1 MNKVISESIV
11 LSRINYGDNDR
22 IVTVITRDQGKI
34 RLIAKG
40 SRKLKSKLAAGI
52 ELFSVSEISFI
63 KGKGDIDTLVSSR
76 GIEYFINIQK
86 DLDKIKLAYE
96 VLKAI
101 DKYTEDNSGSEYYRL
116 LKNTLKLANEL
127 RLNDLSI
134 RNYFFSQLIKLSGF
148 TPKLFTDDKDEKL
161 NIESKYNFD
170 LDNMTFVK
178 AVSGRFDSKTI
189 KYLRILFSDS
199 PDKIFNIK
207 DEDIELSLINN
218 LIQSMF
224 KRHLSV

>member
-76 GIEYFINIQK
+76 GIE
-86 DLDKIKLAYE
+86 
-96 VLKAI
+96 
-101 DKYTEDNSGSEYYRL
+101 
-116 LKNTLKLANEL
+116 
-127 RLNDLSI
+127 
-134 RNYFFSQLIKLSGF
+134 
-148 TPKLFTDDKDEKL
+148 
-161 NIESKYNFD
+161 
-170 LDNMTFVK
+170 
-178 AVSGRFDSKTI
+178 
-189 KYLRILFSDS
+189 
-199 PDKIFNIK
+199 
-207 DEDIELSLINN
+207 
-218 LIQSMF
+218 
-224 KRHLSV
+224 

>member
-86 DLDKIKLAYE
+86 DLDKIKLVGTDLA
-96 VLKAI
+96 
-101 DKYTEDNSGSEYYRL
+101 
-116 LKNTLKLANEL
+116 KLPQFRFE
-127 RLNDLSI
+127 SPP
-134 RNYFFSQLIKLSGF
+134 GF
-148 TPKLFTDDKDEKL
+148 
-161 NIESKYNFD
+161 
-170 LDNMTFVK
+170 
-178 AVSGRFDSKTI
+178 
-189 KYLRILFSDS
+189 
-199 PDKIFNIK
+199 
-207 DEDIELSLINN
+207 
-218 LIQSMF
+218 
-224 KRHLSV
+224 